1 MSQELEIARKAAL
14 AAADLVRDYHTEHS
28 GLGIRYKG
36 RHDLV
41 TKADVTSEEVILSY
55 IKDAFPNDEILAEES
70 TGEEALTDR
79 RTWIVDPIDGT
90 TNFAHQFPLFCV
102 SIALYENK
110 KAQIGL
116 VYEVNQGELFT
127 AERGEGAKLNGKRIN
142 VSDIDQPDEALFGT
156 GFPYR
161 DLELI
166 DDYLQLF
173 KVFMEETQGVRRPG
187 TAAFDLCCVA
197 AGRFDGFYEYSLA
210 PWDVAA
216 ASLIIQEAGG
226 VVTDWEDDQKWL
238 FGKRIVAANPTMHK
252 YILKR
257 IKDTIPVKYRK
268 AK

>member
-1 MSQELEIARKAAL
+1 MSHELEIARKAAF
-14 AAADLVRDYHTEHS
+14 AAADLIRDYHTEHS

-41 TKADVTSEEVILSY
+41 TKADIASEEIILSY
-55 IKDAFPNDEILAEES
+55 IKDAFPDDEILAEES
-70 TGEEALTDR
+70 TGVEALSDR

-90 TNFAHQFPLFCV
+90 TNFAHEFPLFCV
-102 SIALYENK
+102 SIALYQNK
-110 KAQIGL
+110 SALMGL

-127 AERGEGAKLNGKRIN
+127 AEKGDGAKLNGKPIE
-142 VSDIDQPDEALFGT
+142 VSDITQPDEALFGT

-187 TAAFDLCCVA
+187 TAAYDLCCVA
-197 AGRFDGFYEYSLA
+197 AGRFDGFYEYALA

-216 ASLIIQEAGG
+216 ASLIVREAGG
-226 VVTDWEDDQKWL
+226 LVSDWEDDQKWL
-238 FGKRIVAANPTMHK
+238 FGKRIIAGNPEMHK
-252 YILKR
+252 YILGR
-257 IKDTIPVKYRK
+257 IQDTIPAEYRK
-268 AK
+268 SK